1 MDVSVSHL
9 NNRLA
14 LQLPAQLPLGLVFVL
29 GVVESLDEKRNA
41 RSETPQF
48 DLVESEHQVRC
59 QLSERAAAEVSLVEG
74 MRVRA
79 GGHLVFDPKRVNYYL
94 LVRDVEVVD
103 VPDSNPLAL
112 NPIVE
117 RSELA
122 SVLDEV
128 RNRADSAKLAEGDM
142 PLWVKRLAPPEFRA
156 KDVEGIEDETA
167 VVPETARPDPDMEAV
182 AALSAAMDSPEDVE
196 LTDSLLVVAQKL
208 NQARWG
214 LSQGSSANGAP
225 KVSQNDYRY
234 VPDIED
240 PDAYP
245 PTGRRSADRILLLII
260 IIGLILFLVIML
272 AFITGAV

>member
-29 GVVESLDEKRNA
+29 GDVEALDERRNG
-41 RSETPQF
+41 RSEAPQF
-48 DLVESEHQVRC
+48 DLVESEHRVRC
-59 QLSERAAAEVSLVEG
+59 RLSERAAAEVSLVEG

-103 VPDSNPLAL
+103 LPEANPLAL

-128 RNRADSAKLAEGDM
+128 KNRADSAKLAEGDM

-156 KDVEGIEDETA
+156 KDVEGIEEETA
-167 VVPETARPDPDMEAV
+167 VAPDTKRDLDMEAV

-214 LSQGSSANGAP
+214 LSQDSSANGAP
-225 KVSQNDYRY
+225 KASQNGYQY

-240 PDAYP
+240 PDAYL
-245 PTGRRSADRILLLII
+245 PTGRHTADRILLLII
-260 IIGLILFLVIML
+260 IIGLVLFVVIML